1 MMPKLKQGLY
11 FSMAMTITKQTVANQ
26 IADYLH
32 HEITLAQLV
41 DWAENSLLD
50 GVFAPRDTMLL
61 SAVIARLGLADV
73 RAFGLTWDDCEQF
86 LAQLGY
92 AAQVEVMVAGSAAG
106 CVREKPARKYGK

>member
-1 MMPKLKQGLY
+1 
-11 FSMAMTITKQTVANQ
+11 MTITKQTVANQ
-26 IADYLH
+26 LAAYLH

-50 GVFAPRDTMLL
+50 GTFAPRDATLL

-92 AAQVEVMVAGSAAG
+92 AARVEVMTAGSVAGFV
-106 CVREKPARKYGK
+106 CEKPAKKYGK

>member
-1 MMPKLKQGLY
+1 
-11 FSMAMTITKQTVANQ
+11 MTITKQTVANQ
-26 IADYLH
+26 LAAYLH

-50 GVFAPRDTMLL
+50 GRFVPRDATLL
-61 SAVIARLGLADV
+61 SVVVARLGLADV

-92 AAQVEVMVAGSAAG
+92 AAQVEVMPAGSTAG
-106 CVREKPARKYGK
+106 SVREKPATKYLK